1 MAKNISFRR
10 KVGSK
15 SIRGAEL
22 AAIRGFAISPATTVE
37 QLVAGYSSLGFQ
49 ASHLAKAS
57 EVVKRMQ
64 KDKATVFLTFTSN
77 MVSSGLREI
86 IAQLCQH
93 KLVDCIVTSTGSI
106 EEDVMKCSAP
116 FSLGRFDANDEE
128 VKANGMNRIGNI
140 FVKDERYADFE
151 KLHLSFMEKMYRK
164 HSKKMCM
171 SEYVKELG
179 LTLNDKNSFLYWCSR
194 NNIPVFLPGPMD
206 GAMGDH
212 FYFFNKQRWKE
223 PFVIDAA
230 EEVKRFY
237 DIVLSEEKT
246 GGIVLGGG
254 IAKHHLIGAAILRN
268 GLDYAVYLSTGTEY
282 DGSLSGARPRE
293 AVSWNKLKDEKNSAF
308 VEGDA
313 TLTFPLLACMM
324 CILPKQNASDIDPV
338 VRCVG
343 QLVDKSSC
351 KTTVSSKARC

>member
-1 MAKNISFRR
+1 MANNPSFKRKIS
-10 KVGSK
+10 SK
-15 SIRGAEL
+15 SVRGAKL
-22 AAIRGFAISPATTVE
+22 SAVKGFAVSPSVTVG
-37 QLVAGYSSLGFQ
+37 QLVASYSALGFQ
-49 ASHLAKAS
+49 ASHLAKAA
-57 EVVKRMQ
+57 EIVGRMQ

-77 MVSSGLREI
+77 MISSGLREI

-93 KLVDCIVTSTGSI
+93 KLVDCIITSTGSI

-116 FSLGRFDANDEE
+116 FLLGKFDVDDAEL
-128 VKANGMNRIGNI
+128 KKNGMNRIGNI
-140 FVKDERYADFE
+140 FVKDEQYADFE
-151 KLHLSFMEKMYRK
+151 KLHLAFMQKMYEK
-164 HSKKMCM
+164 HRRKMCM

-179 LTLNDKNSFLYWCSR
+179 ATLNDENSFLYWCSK

-212 FYFFNKQRWKE
+212 FYYFNKQHWKE

-237 DIVLSEEKT
+237 DLMLGAEKT
-246 GGIVLGGG
+246 GGMILGGG

-268 GLDYAVYLSTGTEY
+268 GLDYAVYLSTGTEG

-293 AVSWNKLKDEKNSAF
+293 AVSWNKLKDEANSAF

-313 TLTFPLLACMM
+313 TLTFPLLACVMM
-324 CILPKQNASDIDPV
+324 RK
-338 VRCVG
+338 
-343 QLVDKSSC
+343 
-351 KTTVSSKARC
+351 